1 MLDNVQKIETP
12 EGTLIALRPAS
23 PLVRAVALLFDGVLQ
38 GFLYFGFLVVISLLG
53 KVGQGANLLF
63 SFLVFWFY
71 HVFFE
76 MLMRGQSP
84 GKRIMKLVVIRENG
98 SPVTWESSIL
108 RNFLRVVDLLPGTYL
123 FGLVAAFTTKRFQR
137 IGDLVAGTVVVHR
150 ESLSHGQEALAAG
163 VPQPLSM
170 ALNLQEQ
177 RALISFAEKETHM
190 SEAYFIELA
199 EILQPLTG
207 HRGKQGADILV
218 ANAHWLVGRRQ

>member
-23 PLVRAVALLFDGVLQ
+23 PMVRAVALLVDGMLQ
-38 GFLYFGFLVVISLLG
+38 GALLFSFVLVASLLG
-53 KVGQGANLLF
+53 QVGQGAILLF
-63 SFLVFWFY
+63 TFLMFWFY
-71 HVFFE
+71 HVLFE

-84 GKRIMKLVVIRENG
+84 GKRIMKLVVVRENG

-123 FGLVAAFTTKRFQR
+123 FGLIAALTTKRFQR

-150 ESLSHGQEALAAG
+150 ESLSNGQAALAAG
-163 VPQPLSM
+163 VPQPLTM

-177 RALISFAEKETHM
+177 RALISFAEKEQHM
-190 SEAYFIELA
+190 NEAYFIELA

-207 HRGKQGADILV
+207 HGGKHGADILV